1 MRPELQAAAGSPIWQ
16 LVFISF
22 AAVLILFEVL
32 RGWRRGLARQLA
44 RLGALM
50 AAYFVAFFGGR
61 MIVPI
66 VRPLIKMPDIAL
78 SIIGGALLAILVY
91 TIISTLGCMFFK
103 RTGQHDS
110 AVVRFVYG
118 STGAIL
124 GFFFG
129 AFLVWMVVVSVRS
142 LGAVASAQVAN
153 SSTASASVQ
162 PTNFHAVD
170 FRRRSLPEP
179 SEEAPNLMESLAKLK
194 NSLELGA
201 VGDVVKKADIVPTKT
216 YETLGKLGRVFSNPE
231 SAQKFLTF
239 PGARE
244 LSEQPKIVAL
254 RDDPE
259 ISEMIAQGRFVDLL
273 QNDKVLGAAND
284 PALIE
289 QIKKFDLNAALDY
302 TIEQKQ

>member
-1 MRPELQAAAGSPIWQ
+1 MRPELQAAAGSPVWQ
-16 LVFISF
+16 VVFISL

-50 AAYFVAFFGGR
+50 AAYFTAFFGGK

-66 VRPLIKMPDIAL
+66 ARPLIKMPDIAL

-91 TIISTLGCMFFK
+91 TIITTLGCMLFR
-103 RTGQHDS
+103 RTIQHDS

-129 AFLVWMVVVSVRS
+129 AFLVWLIVVGVRS
-142 LGAVASAQVAN
+142 LGAVADAQVA
-153 SSTASASVQ
+153 SSKTASASAQ
-162 PTNFHAVD
+162 PTNLRAVD
-170 FRRRSLPEP
+170 IRHRSLPKP
-179 SEEAPNLMESLAKLK
+179 SEETPNLMASLAKLK

-201 VGDVVKKADIVPTKT
+201 VGDVVKKADVVPTKT
-216 YETLGKLGRVFSNPE
+216 YETLGKAGKVFSDPE

-273 QNDKVLGAAND
+273 QNDRVLSAAND

-289 QIKKFDLNAALDY
+289 EIKKFDLNAALDY
-302 TIEQKQ
+302 ALPK

>member
-1 MRPELQAAAGSPIWQ
+1 MRPELQAAAGSPVWQ

-50 AAYFVAFFGGR
+50 AAYFAAFFGGK

-66 VRPLIKMPDIAL
+66 ARPLIKMPDIAL

-91 TIISTLGCMFFK
+91 TIISTLGCMLFR
-103 RTGQHDS
+103 RTGQHES

-118 STGAIL
+118 STGAIM

-129 AFLVWMVVVSVRS
+129 AFLVWLIVVGVRS
-142 LGAVASAQVAN
+142 LGAVADAQAA
-153 SSTASASVQ
+153 SSRTAPVSEQA
-162 PTNFHAVD
+162 TNLHAVD
-170 FRRRSLPEP
+170 IRHRSMPEP
-179 SEEAPNLMESLAKLK
+179 SEEAPNLIASLAKLK

-201 VGDVVKKADIVPTKT
+201 VGDVVKKADVVPTKT
-216 YETLGKLGRVFSNPE
+216 YETLGKAGRVFSNPE

-244 LSEQPKIVAL
+244 LSEQPKIIAL

-273 QNDKVLGAAND
+273 QNDKVLSAAND

-289 QIKKFDLNAALDY
+289 QIKGFDLNAALDY
-302 TIEQKQ
+302 ALPK

>member
-1 MRPELQAAAGSPIWQ
+1 MRPELQAAAGSPVWQ
-16 LVFISF
+16 VVFISF

-50 AAYFVAFFGGR
+50 AAYFTAFFGGK

-66 VRPLIKMPDIAL
+66 ARPLIKMPDIAL

-91 TIISTLGCMFFK
+91 TIITTLGCMLFR

-129 AFLVWMVVVSVRS
+129 AFLVWLIVVGVRS
-142 LGAVASAQVAN
+142 LGAVADAQVA
-153 SSTASASVQ
+153 SSKTASAHS
-162 PTNFHAVD
+162 PK
-170 FRRRSLPEP
+170 P
-179 SEEAPNLMESLAKLK
+179 SEETPNLMASLAKLK

-201 VGDVVKKADIVPTKT
+201 VGDVVKKADVVPTKT
-216 YETLGKLGRVFSNPE
+216 YETLGKAGKVFSDPE

-273 QNDKVLGAAND
+273 QNDRVLSAAND

-302 TIEQKQ
+302 ALPK

>member
-1 MRPELQAAAGSPIWQ
+1 MRPELQAAAGSPVWQ
-16 LVFISF
+16 VIFISF

-50 AAYFVAFFGGR
+50 AAYFTAFFSGK

-66 VRPLIKMPDIAL
+66 ARPLIKMPDIAL

-91 TIISTLGCMFFK
+91 TIITSLGCMLFR
-103 RTGQHDS
+103 RTGQHHS

-129 AFLVWMVVVSVRS
+129 AFLVWLIVVGVRS
-142 LGAVASAQVAN
+142 LGAVADAQVA
-153 SSTASASVQ
+153 SSKTAPASAQ
-162 PTNFHAVD
+162 PTNLRAVD
-170 FRRRSLPEP
+170 IRRRSLPKP
-179 SEEAPNLMESLAKLK
+179 SGETPNLMASLAKLK

-201 VGDVVKKADIVPTKT
+201 VGDVVKKADAVPTKT
-216 YETLGKLGRVFSNPE
+216 YEMLGKAGKVFSNPE

-273 QNDKVLGAAND
+273 QNDRVLSAAND

-302 TIEQKQ
+302 ALPK